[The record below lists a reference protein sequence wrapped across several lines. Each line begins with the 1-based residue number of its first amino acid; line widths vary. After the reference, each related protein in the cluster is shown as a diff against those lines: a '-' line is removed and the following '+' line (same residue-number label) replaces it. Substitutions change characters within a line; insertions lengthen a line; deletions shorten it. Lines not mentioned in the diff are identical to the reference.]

1 VVSPIFYEQKELSMK
16 TRMRAALAGVAA
28 WVLLGLSLG
37 AQAGSG
43 TLNGQVVD
51 PGGGAMPGVTVT
63 ATNPATG
70 ETRTAVTTESGTYQL
85 AALPLGTYTLSYQ
98 LDGFKTLTRT
108 GVMVEAS
115 VPRTVNVALEIGGL
129 SEVVTVEGGSPILNL
144 TTPTVARR
152 LGGEEITAVPSSTRN
167 FTHLL
172 TATAGV
178 SADLAPVGSNDTG
191 AISPSVNG
199 TKQTSNSVL
208 YNGVDITSMLS
219 NTGTLDE
226 GLSPA
231 PETIDEVKLQTSLYD
246 ASTGRS
252 GGGNFQIVT
261 RAGTNALTGSAYTF
275 GQHERFNANDFFFDR
290 NGIDKPEMRRIE
302 SGFTLGGPVRRN
314 RAFFFGSFQH
324 TDATTGY
331 VPTASSRALLPAA
344 LALIDGPRTAEN
356 IVTAFR
362 SLNPNFGLQPQ
373 DISPLAVS
381 LLNTRNPITGDY
393 ILPAPTGP
401 IVGNDR
407 IVSIGAFANAGG
419 DPMRELRQVV
429 PAEFQQKQA
438 SLRLD
443 ARVTG
448 GNRVQASYFGSD
460 FPSLDPFPDPST
472 LASPFQIRKSNRGQ
486 VASLGDTHVFDSGW
500 LNEAR
505 VGYFTLRNTREQTD
519 DIAGITSAQF
529 GINNPSL
536 LFDNSAA
543 TQRLPHFVD
552 RGITWSF
559 GGPND
564 SFNRREQRTLHVAN
578 ALSWTGGAHTLR
590 VGGDYKLHN
599 VKTNLPEEQGG
610 EFEKIE
616 HFQQFLLG
624 YTSEADTQFGFTDK
638 DFLMHDAALFVTD
651 DWRISDR
658 LSATLGV
665 RWDWFGWP
673 VERNGYFGNF
683 DPALV
688 TDPSNP
694 LNAIIVPSNIQQ
706 TPYSQVNAGIAAV
719 TKVDTKHTLNGQD
732 LNNFA
737 PRLGLAYS
745 VNDKHVV
752 RGGYGLFYDRPSAAF
767 MNTVF
772 SNYPILRE
780 IEITVP
786 SRLVPMTNAWSSNV
800 IGGQPVAF
808 DAFFPFRLVYS
819 GGSAGSYTIRDGT
832 GVLGVNN
839 GAGNIAETLEF
850 RAIDRNLETPYYQ
863 QWNLGWQWELMP
875 NMALEVRYNGSRG
888 HKLLLA
894 TALNEPWDLND
905 PNTPPEILQRITD
918 AYRAAG
924 GGATAQDPQAL
935 GYGLNG
941 NRNVGPNGAVIPTEV
956 RTLYYGFN
964 DAEALYLQSRGRSS
978 YHALQTS
985 LTKRFSQGYQ
995 FHAAYTYSVAKDLM
1009 SADPGSTAGGGRPDT
1024 PNTGFSVENDSR
1036 DLESNWA
1043 RADFDRPH
1051 RFSLSA
1057 VWALP
1062 LGSHVLLRDWKVATF
1077 MQFQSGRPFSV
1088 FRPEQG
1094 LLRLG
1099 FQRLDFAPGADADSV
1114 ARQAAN
1120 PEDGWFDKT
1129 QLRAADAAGNTPRNF
1144 LRGPAQRRVDLNIAK
1159 SIGLGKVQAELR
1171 WEIFN
1176 LFNTVNYG
1184 MPENNFDSVDFGTI
1198 TSTVG
1203 GPRVSQFGIRI
1214 NF

>member
-1 VVSPIFYEQKELSMK
+1 MK
-16 TRMRAALAGVAA
+16 MRMRAALTACGALC
-28 WVLLGLSLG
+28 LLLPGLAM
-37 AQAGSG
+37 AQSSSG
-43 TLNGQVVD
+43 ILNGQVVD
-51 PGGGAMPGVTVT
+51 PSGAAVPGVAVT

-70 ETRTAVTTESGTYQL
+70 EARVAHTTAAGTYQL
-85 AALPLGTYTLSYQ
+85 AALPVGTYTLTYQ
-98 LDGFKTLTRT
+98 LEGFKTMTRS
-108 GVMVEAS
+108 GILVEAS
-115 VPRTVNVALEIGGL
+115 VPRSVDVTLELGGL
-129 SEVVTVEGGSPILNL
+129 SEVISVQGESPILNVS
-144 TTPTVARR
+144 TPTVSRR
-152 LGGEEITAVPSSTRN
+152 LGGEEITSVPSSTRN

-178 SADLAPVGSNDTG
+178 SADLSPVGSNDTG

-208 YNGVDITSMLS
+208 YNGIDITSMLS

-231 PETIDEVKLQTSLYD
+231 PETIEEVKLQTSLYD
-246 ASTGRS
+246 AASGRS

-261 RAGTNALTGSAYTF
+261 RAGTNAFNGSAYSF
-275 GQHERFNANDFFFDR
+275 GQHDRFNSNDFFFDK
-290 NGIDKPEMRRIE
+290 NGIDKPEMRRVE
-302 SGFTLGGPVRRN
+302 SGFTIGGPLRRN
-314 RAFFFGSFQH
+314 QAFFFGSFQH
-324 TDATTGY
+324 TDATSGY

-344 LALIDGPRTAEN
+344 LGLIDGPRTAEN
-356 IVTAFR
+356 VVSAFR
-362 SLNPNFGLQPQ
+362 SMNPNFALQPQ
-373 DISPLAVS
+373 NISALALS

-393 ILPAPTGP
+393 IIPAPTGA

-407 IVSIGAFANAGG
+407 VVSIGAFANAGG
-419 DPMRELRQVV
+419 DPMAELRQVV
-429 PAEFQQKQA
+429 PAAFQQKQA
-438 SLRLD
+438 SLRFD
-443 ARVTG
+443 GRVTDA
-448 GNRVQASYFGSD
+448 NRLQLSYFGSD

-472 LASPFQIRKSNRGQ
+472 LASPFRLEKSNRGH
-486 VASLGDTHVFDSGW
+486 VGSVGNTHIFGNGL
-500 LNEAR
+500 LNDAR
-505 VGYFTLRNTREQTD
+505 AGYFRLRNTRQQTD
-519 DIAGITSAQF
+519 DIAAITSGQF
-529 GINNPSL
+529 GINNPAQ
-536 LFDNSAA
+536 LFDSSAA
-543 TQRLPHFVD
+543 TLRLPHFVD

-564 SFNRREQRTLHVAN
+564 SFNRREQETFHFADT
-578 ALSWTGGAHTLR
+578 LSWTRGRHNFR

-616 HFQQFLLG
+616 HFQQLLLG
-624 YTSEADTQFGFTDK
+624 FTSEADTQFGFTDK
-638 DFLMHDAALFVTD
+638 EFLMQDASLFLTD
-651 DWRISDR
+651 DWRINNR
-658 LSATLGV
+658 LSATVGV

-673 VERNGYFGNF
+673 YERNGYFGNF

-688 TDPSNP
+688 TDSSNP

-706 TPYSQVNAGIAAV
+706 TPFSQVNAGINAV
-719 TKVDTKHTLNGQD
+719 TKVDSKHTLNGQD
-732 LNNFA
+732 FDNFA

-745 VNDKHVV
+745 LTDKQVI

-780 IEITVP
+780 VEITVP
-786 SRLVPMTNAWSSNV
+786 SRLVPMTDAWSSNV
-800 IGGQPVAF
+800 INGEPVAF

-819 GGSAGSYTIRDGT
+819 GGAAGSYAVRDGT
-832 GVLGVNN
+832 GVLGVN
-839 GAGNIAETLEF
+839 GGTGNIAETLEF
-850 RAIDRNLETPYYQ
+850 RAIDRDLETPFYQ
-863 QWNLGWQWELMP
+863 QWNAGWQWELMP

-888 HKLLLA
+888 HNLLLA

-924 GGATAQDPQAL
+924 GVATPQDPEAL
-935 GYGLNG
+935 GYGIGG
-941 NRNVGPNGAVIPTEV
+941 NKNNGPNGAVISSEV
-956 RTLYYGFN
+956 RTLFYGFN
-964 DAEALYLQSRGRSS
+964 DAEALFLQSSGRST

-985 LTKRFSQGYQ
+985 LTKRFSAGYQ

-1057 VWALP
+1057 IWALP
-1062 LGSHVLLRDWKVATF
+1062 LGDNAFLRDWKVATF

-1099 FQRLDFAPGADADSV
+1099 FQRLDFAAGADADSV
-1114 ARQAAN
+1114 AQQAAN
-1120 PEDGWFDKT
+1120 PEEGWFDKS
-1129 QLRAADAAGNTPRNF
+1129 QLRAASAAGNTPRNF
-1144 LRGPAQRRVDLNIAK
+1144 LRGPAQKRVDLNVSKAIK
-1159 SIGLGKVQAELR
+1159 LGKLQAELR
-1171 WEIFN
+1171 WEVFN
-1176 LFNTVNYG
+1176 VFNTVNFG
-1184 MPENNFDSVDFGTI
+1184 LPENNFDSLDFGTI

-1203 GPRVSQFGIRI
+1203 GPRVSQFGIRV

>member
-1 VVSPIFYEQKELSMK
+1 M
-16 TRMRAALAGVAA
+16 TMRMRAALPVCAA
-28 WVLLGLSLG
+28 LWVLSAAVVAGQG
-37 AQAGSG
+37 ASG
-43 TLNGQVVD
+43 TLNGQVLD
-51 PGGGAMPGVTVT
+51 QNRGAVPGVTVT
-63 ATNPATG
+63 AINPATG
-70 ETRTAVTTESGTYQL
+70 DFRTAVTGDGGTYNL
-85 AALPLGTYTLSYQ
+85 TALPVGVYSVSYQ
-98 LDGFKTLTRT
+98 LDGFKTSTRT
-108 GVMVEAS
+108 GILVEAA
-115 VPRTVNVALEIGGL
+115 VTRTLNVTLEVGGL
-129 SEVVTVEGGSPILNL
+129 TETVTVEGGSPVLNL
-144 TTPTVARR
+144 TTPVVSRR
-152 LGGEEITAVPSSTRN
+152 LGGDEITSVPSPTRN

-178 SADLAPVGSNDTG
+178 SADLSPVGSNDTG
-191 AISPSVNG
+191 ALSPSVNG
-199 TKQTSNSVL
+199 TRLTSNSVQ
-208 YNGVDITSMLS
+208 YNGVDVTSMLS

-231 PETIDEVKLQTSLYD
+231 PETIEEVKLQTSLYD
-246 ASTGRS
+246 ATTGRS

-261 RAGTNALTGSAYTF
+261 RSGSNTFSGSAYSY
-275 GQHERFNANDFFFDR
+275 GQHERFNSNDFFFDK
-290 NGIDKPEMRRIE
+290 NDIEKPRMRRLE
-302 SGFTLGGPVRRN
+302 SGVTFGGPVRRN

-324 TDATTGY
+324 TDAESGY

-344 LALIDGPRTAEN
+344 LALIEGPRTAEN
-356 IVTAFR
+356 IVNAFR
-362 SLNPNFGLQPQ
+362 SLNPGFALQPQ
-373 DISPLAVS
+373 NISPLALA
-381 LLNTRNPITGDY
+381 LLNTRNPLTGDY

-401 IVGNDR
+401 AVGNDR
-407 IVSIGAFANAGG
+407 VVSIGSFANAGG
-419 DPMRELRQVV
+419 DPLRELRQVV

-438 SLRLD
+438 SVRVD
-443 ARVTG
+443 ARVTAAS
-448 GNRVQASYFGSD
+448 RVQASYFGSD

-472 LASPFQIRKSNRGQ
+472 LASPFQLRKSNRGH
-486 VASLGDTHVFDSGW
+486 VTSVGNTHIFGNEL
-500 LNEAR
+500 LNELRA
-505 VGYFTLRNTREQTD
+505 GYFTLRNTREQTD
-519 DIAGITSAQF
+519 AIAGITSGQF
-529 GINNPSL
+529 GISNPSL
-536 LFDNSAA
+536 LFDSSAA
-543 TQRLPHFVD
+543 TRRLPHFVD

-564 SFNRREQRTLHVAN
+564 SFNRREQRTLHLSN
-578 ALSWTGGAHTLR
+578 ALSWNRGAHTIR
-590 VGGDYKLHN
+590 VGGDYKRHN
-599 VKTNLPEEQGG
+599 VRTNLPEEQGG

-638 DFLMHDAALFVTD
+638 DFLMHDASGFVTD
-651 DWRISDR
+651 DWRVTDR
-658 LSATLGV
+658 LSASIGL

-673 VERNGYFGNF
+673 YERNGYFGNF

-688 TDPSNP
+688 TNSANP
-694 LNAIIVPSNIQQ
+694 LNAIIVPSNITE
-706 TPYSQVNAGIAAV
+706 TPFSQVNAGIRAV

-737 PRLGLAYS
+737 PRLGLAYRLGS
-745 VNDKHVV
+745 RHVL
-752 RGGYGLFYDRPSAAF
+752 RGGYGIFYDRPSAAF

-786 SRLVPMTNAWSSNV
+786 SRLVPMTDAWSSNV
-800 IGGQPVAF
+800 IGGQPIAF

-819 GGSAGSYTIRDGT
+819 GGAAGTYTVRDGT
-832 GVLGVNN
+832 GVLGVNG
-839 GAGNIAETLEF
+839 GAGNVAETLEF
-850 RAIDRNLETPYYQ
+850 RAIDRNLQTPYYQ
-863 QWNLGWQWELMP
+863 QWNAGWQWELVAD
-875 NMALEVRYNGSRG
+875 MAMEVRYNGSRG
-888 HKLLLA
+888 HNLLLA

-905 PNTPPEILQRITD
+905 PGTPPEILQRITD

-935 GYGLNG
+935 GYGIGG
-941 NRNVGPNGAVIPTEV
+941 NKNVGPNGAVIPSEV

-964 DAEALYLQSRGRSS
+964 DAEALFLQSKGRST

-985 LTKRFSQGYQ
+985 LTKRFSRGYQ
-995 FHAAYTYSVAKDLM
+995 FHAAYTYSIAKDLM

-1024 PNTGFSVENDSR
+1024 PNSGFSVENDSR

-1062 LGSHVLLRDWKVATF
+1062 LGDNVLLRNWRVATF

-1120 PEDGWFDKT
+1120 AEEGWFDRT
-1129 QLRAADAAGNTPRNF
+1129 QLRAATAAGNTPRNF
-1144 LRGPAQRRVDLNIAK
+1144 LRGPAQRRVDFNVTRTID
-1159 SIGLGKVQAELR
+1159 LGRVQAELR
-1171 WEIFN
+1171 WEVFN
-1176 LFNTVNYG
+1176 LLNTVNFG
-1184 MPENNFDSVDFGTI
+1184 QPENNFDSVDFGTI

-1203 GPRVSQFGIRI
+1203 GPRVSQFGIR
-1214 NF
+1214 FLF

>member
-1 VVSPIFYEQKELSMK
+1 MK
-16 TRMRAALAGVAA
+16 LQMRAALTAWAA
-28 WVLLGLSLG
+28 ISVLVCASLS
-37 AQAGSG
+37 AQGTSG
-43 TLNGQVVD
+43 FLNGQVVD
-51 PGGGAMPGVTVT
+51 ASGGAMPGVTVT
-63 ATNPATG
+63 AANPATG
-70 ETRTAVTTESGTYQL
+70 ESRVTTTTAGGVYQL
-85 AALPLGTYTLSYQ
+85 IALPIGTYTLTYQ

-108 GVMVEAS
+108 GIMVEAS
-115 VPRTVNVALEIGGL
+115 VTRAVNVILEVGGIT
-129 SEVVTVEGGSPILNL
+129 EVVKVEGGSPILNVS
-144 TTPTVARR
+144 TPTVARR

-178 SADLAPVGSNDTG
+178 SADLSPVGSNDTG

-199 TKQTSNSVL
+199 TKRTSNSVL

-246 ASTGRS
+246 AATGRS

-261 RAGTNALTGSAYTF
+261 KAGTNAFNGSAYSF
-275 GQHERFNANDFFFDR
+275 GQHERFNSNDFFFDK
-290 NGIDKPEMRRIE
+290 NGIDKPKMRRVE

-324 TDATTGY
+324 TDAETGY
-331 VPTASSRALLPAA
+331 VPTASSRAVLPAA
-344 LALIDGPRTAEN
+344 LALIDGARTANN

-362 SLNPNFGLQPQ
+362 SLNPNFALQPQ
-373 DISPLAVS
+373 NISGLAIA

-393 ILPAPTGP
+393 IIPAPTGP
-401 IVGNDR
+401 MVGNDR
-407 IVSIGAFANAGG
+407 VVSIGAFANAGG

-438 SLRLD
+438 SLRFD
-443 ARVTG
+443 TRITNA
-448 GNRVQASYFGSD
+448 NRLQASYFGSD

-472 LASPFQIRKSNRGQ
+472 MTSPFRLRKSNRGH
-486 VASLGDTHVFDSGW
+486 VASVGNTHIFGSGL

-505 VGYFTLRNTREQTD
+505 VGYFTLRNTRRQTD
-519 DIAGITSAQF
+519 DIAAITSAQF
-529 GINNPSL
+529 GINNPSV
-536 LFDNSAA
+536 LFDSSAA
-543 TQRLPHFVD
+543 TLRLPHFVD
-552 RGITWSF
+552 RGISWSF

-564 SFNRREQRTLHVAN
+564 SFNRREQETIHFGN
-578 ALSWTGGAHTLR
+578 ALNWTRASHNIK

-599 VKTNLPEEQGG
+599 VKNNLPEEQGG

-624 YTSEADTQFGFTDK
+624 FTSEADTQFGFTDK
-638 DFLMHDAALFVTD
+638 DFLMQDASWFITD
-651 DWRISDR
+651 DWRVSDR
-658 LSATLGV
+658 LSASLGV

-673 VERNGYFGNF
+673 YERNGYFGNF

-688 TDPSNP
+688 TDSANP

-706 TPYSQVNAGIAAV
+706 TPFSQVNAGINAV

-737 PRLGLAYS
+737 PRLGFAYS
-745 VNDKHVV
+745 LNPKQVL

-767 MNTVF
+767 INTVF

-786 SRLVPMTNAWSSNV
+786 SRLVPMTDAWSSNV
-800 IGGQPVAF
+800 INGQPIAF
-808 DAFFPFRLVYS
+808 DAFFPFRLTYS
-819 GGSAGSYTIRDGT
+819 GGATGSYTVRDGT
-832 GVLGVNN
+832 GVLGVNS

-850 RAIDRNLETPYYQ
+850 RAIDRNLKTPFYQ
-863 QWNLGWQWELMP
+863 QWNAGWQWELMP

-888 HKLLLA
+888 HDLLLA

-905 PNTPPEILQRITD
+905 PSTPPEILQRITN
-918 AYRAAG
+918 AYRANG
-924 GGATAQDPQAL
+924 GVATAQDPQAR

-941 NRNVGPNGAVIPTEV
+941 NNNVGPNGAVIPTEV

-964 DAEALYLQSRGRSS
+964 DAEALYLQSKGRSI

-985 LTKRFSQGYQ
+985 LTKRFSRGYQ

-1024 PNTGFSVENDSR
+1024 PNSGFSVENDSR

-1051 RFSLSA
+1051 RFSLSG

-1062 LGSHVLLRDWKVATF
+1062 LGNNALLRNWRIATF

-1099 FQRLDFAPGADADSV
+1099 FQRLDFAPGANADSV
-1114 ARQAAN
+1114 ARQSEN
-1120 PEDGWFDKT
+1120 PEEGWFDKT
-1129 QLRAADAAGNTPRNF
+1129 QLRPASAAGDTPRNF
-1144 LRGPAQRRVDLNIAK
+1144 LRGPGQKRVDLNVARTI
-1159 SIGLGKVQAELR
+1159 SFGRVQAELR
-1171 WEIFN
+1171 WEVFN
-1176 LFNTVNYG
+1176 LFDTVNLG
-1184 MPENNFDSVDFGTI
+1184 QPENNFDSLDFGTI

-1203 GPRVSQFGIRI
+1203 GPRVSQFGLRI
-1214 NF
+1214 SF

>member
-1 VVSPIFYEQKELSMK
+1 MQTALAVC
-16 TRMRAALAGVAA
+16 AALGSLLAGSV
-28 WVLLGLSLG
+28 G
-37 AQAGSG
+37 AQGSSG
-43 TLNGQVVD
+43 VLNGQVVD
-51 PGGGAMPGVTVT
+51 PSGAAMPGVTVT

-70 ETRTAVTTESGTYQL
+70 ESRVSVTTAEGTYRL
-85 AALPLGTYTLSYQ
+85 AALPVGTYTLTCT
-98 LDGFKTLTRT
+98 LEGFKTMTRT
-108 GVMVEAS
+108 GILVEAS
-115 VPRTVNVALEIGGL
+115 VPRTINVTLELGGI
-129 SEVVTVEGGSPILNL
+129 SEVIQVEGGSPILNVS
-144 TTPTVARR
+144 TPTVSRR
-152 LGGEEITAVPSSTRN
+152 LGGDEITSVPSSTRN

-178 SADLAPVGSNDTG
+178 SADLSPVGGNDTG

-246 ASTGRS
+246 AATGRS

-261 RAGTNALTGSAYTF
+261 RAGTNALSGSAYSF
-275 GQHERFNANDFFFDR
+275 GQHERFNSNDFFFDR
-290 NGIDKPEMRRIE
+290 NGIDKPEMRRVE
-302 SGFTLGGPVRRN
+302 SGFTLGGPIRKN

-324 TDATTGY
+324 TDAKSGY
-331 VPTASSRALLPAA
+331 VPTASSRAVLPAA
-344 LALIDGPRTAEN
+344 LGLIDGPRTAEN

-362 SLNPNFGLQPQ
+362 TMNPNFALQPQ

-381 LLNTRNPITGDY
+381 LLNTQNPITGDY
-393 ILPAPTGP
+393 IVPAPTGA
-401 IVGNDR
+401 IVGTDR
-407 IVSIGAFANAGG
+407 VVSIGAFANAGG
-419 DPMRELRQVV
+419 DPMAELRQVV

-438 SLRLD
+438 SARFDVGVTDLNRLQ
-443 ARVTG
+443 V
-448 GNRVQASYFGSD
+448 SYFGSD
-460 FPSLDPFPDPST
+460 FPSFDPFPDPST
-472 LASPFQIRKSNRGQ
+472 LASPFQLEKSNRGH
-486 VASLGDTHVFDSGW
+486 VASVANTHIFGSGL
-500 LNEAR
+500 LNDAR
-505 VGYFTLRNTREQTD
+505 VGYFTLRNTRQQSS
-519 DIAGITSAQF
+519 DIAAITSGQF

-536 LFDNSAA
+536 LFDRSAA
-543 TQRLPHFVD
+543 TLRLPHFVD

-564 SFNRREQRTLHVAN
+564 SYNRREQETIHFAD
-578 ALSWTGGAHTLR
+578 ALTWTRGRHSLR

-624 YTSEADTQFGFTDK
+624 FTSEADTQFGFTDK
-638 DFLMHDAALFVTD
+638 DFLMQDASVFVTD
-651 DWRISDR
+651 DWRINNR
-658 LSATLGV
+658 LSASLGV

-673 VERNGYFGNF
+673 YERNGYFGNF

-688 TDPSNP
+688 TDSSNP

-706 TPYSQVNAGIAAV
+706 TPFSQVNAGINAV
-719 TKVDTKHTLNGQD
+719 TKVDSKHTLNGQD

-737 PRLGLAYS
+737 PRLGLAYT
-745 VNDKHVV
+745 VNDKQVI

-780 IEITVP
+780 VEITVP
-786 SRLVPMTNAWSSNV
+786 SRLVPMTDAWSSNV
-800 IGGQPVAF
+800 IDGEPVAF

-819 GGSAGSYTIRDGT
+819 GGGAGSYTIRDGT
-832 GVLGVNN
+832 GALGVNG

-850 RAIDRNLETPYYQ
+850 RAIDRNLETPFYQ
-863 QWNLGWQWELMP
+863 QWNVGWQWELMP
-875 NMALEVRYNGSRG
+875 NMALELRYNGSRG
-888 HKLLLA
+888 HNLLLA

-918 AYRAAG
+918 AYRAG
-924 GGATAQDPQAL
+924 GGGTTPQDPQAL
-935 GYGLNG
+935 GYGING
-941 NRNVGPNGAVIPTEV
+941 NRNLGPNGSTIPTEV

-964 DAEALYLQSRGRSS
+964 DAEALFLQSKGRST
-978 YHALQTS
+978 YHALQSS
-985 LTKRFSQGYQ
+985 LTRRFSQGLQ

-1057 VWALP
+1057 MWDLP
-1062 LGSHVLLRDWKVATF
+1062 LGEHILLRDWKVATF

-1088 FRPEQG
+1088 FRPEAG

-1114 ARQAAN
+1114 AQQASN
-1120 PEDGWFDKT
+1120 PEEGWFDTT
-1129 QLRAADAAGNTPRNF
+1129 QLRTASAAGNTPRNF
-1144 LRGPAQRRVDLNIAK
+1144 LRGPAQKRVDLNIARAI
-1159 SIGLGKVQAELR
+1159 SFGKVRAELR

-1176 LFNTVNYG
+1176 VFNTVNFG
-1184 MPENNFDSVDFGTI
+1184 LPENNVDSLDFGTI
-1198 TSTVG
+1198 TSTIG
-1203 GPRVSQFGIRI
+1203 GPRVSQFGLRI

>member
-1 VVSPIFYEQKELSMK
+1 MK
-16 TRMRAALAGVAA
+16 TRLQAVLVMWAAVCVLVAGPA
-28 WVLLGLSLG
+28 G
-37 AQAGSG
+37 AQGTSG
-43 TLNGQVVD
+43 LLSGRVSD
-51 PGGGAMPGVTVT
+51 PSGAAVPGVTVT
-63 ATNPATG
+63 ATNPLTG
-70 ETRTAVTTESGTYQL
+70 ESRVAVTTAEGVYQL
-85 AALPLGTYTLSYQ
+85 AGLPVGTWTLTYR
-98 LDGFKTLTRT
+98 LDGFKPVTRT
-108 GVMVEAS
+108 GILVETA
-115 VPRTVNVALEIGGL
+115 VPRAVNVTLALGGIT
-129 SEVVTVEGGSPILNL
+129 EVVTVEGASPILNV
-144 TTPTVARR
+144 TTPTVSRR
-152 LGGEEITAVPSSTRN
+152 LGGEEITSVPSSTRN

-178 SADLAPVGSNDTG
+178 SADLSPVGSNDTG

-231 PETIDEVKLQTSLYD
+231 PEMIDEVKLQTSLYD
-246 ASTGRS
+246 AATGRS

-261 RAGTNALTGSAYTF
+261 RAGTNAFAGSAYSF
-275 GQHERFNANDFFFDR
+275 GQHERFNANDFFFDK
-290 NGIDKPEMRRIE
+290 NGIDKPKMRRIE
-302 SGFTLGGPVRRN
+302 SGFTTGGPVRRN
-314 RAFFFGSFQH
+314 TAFFFGSFQH
-324 TDATTGY
+324 TDATSGY

-344 LALIDGPRTAEN
+344 LALIDGARTPEN
-356 IVTAFR
+356 IVAAFR
-362 SLNPNFGLQPQ
+362 TLNPNFALQPHN
-373 DISPLAVS
+373 ISPIAVS
-381 LLNTRNPITGDY
+381 ILNTRNPITGDY
-393 ILPAPTGP
+393 IVPAPTGP
-401 IVGNDR
+401 VVGNDR

-429 PAEFQQKQA
+429 PAQFEQKQG
-438 SLRLD
+438 SLRFD
-443 ARVTG
+443 TRVTDG
-448 GNRVQASYFGSD
+448 GRLQVSYFGSD

-472 LASPFQIRKSNRGQ
+472 LASPFQIRKSNRGH
-486 VASLGDTHVFDSGW
+486 VASVGSTHLFGNGL

-505 VGYFTLRNTREQTD
+505 IGYFTLRNTREQTD
-519 DIAGITSAQF
+519 DIAAITSAQF

-536 LFDNSAA
+536 LFDSSPA
-543 TQRLPHFVD
+543 TRRLPHFVD

-564 SFNRREQRTLHVAN
+564 SFNRREQRTLHLAN
-578 ALSWTGGAHTLR
+578 ALSWARGRHNLR
-590 VGGDYKLHN
+590 FGGDFKVHN

-624 YTSEADTQFGFTDK
+624 FTSEADTQFGFTDK
-638 DFLMHDAALFVTD
+638 DFLMRDASLFITD
-651 DWRISDR
+651 DWRVTDR
-658 LSATLGV
+658 LSATMGV

-673 VERNGYFGNF
+673 EERNGYFGNF

-688 TDPSNP
+688 TDSANP

-706 TPYSQVNAGIAAV
+706 TAFSQVNAGINAV
-719 TKVDTKHTLNGQD
+719 TKVDTRHTLNGQD
-732 LNNFA
+732 LNNVA
-737 PRLGLAYS
+737 PRLGFAYT
-745 VNDKHVV
+745 VTPKHVV

-780 IEITVP
+780 VEITVP
-786 SRLVPMTNAWSSNV
+786 SRLVPMGNAWSSNV
-800 IGGQPVAF
+800 INGQPIAF

-819 GGSAGSYTIRDGT
+819 GGAAGSYTVRDGT

-850 RAIDRNLETPYYQ
+850 RAIDRNLKTPFYQ
-863 QWNLGWQWELMP
+863 QWNLGWQWELMA
-875 NMALEVRYNGSRG
+875 NTALEVRYNGSRG
-888 HKLLLA
+888 HDLLLA

-918 AYRAAG
+918 AYRANG
-924 GGATAQDPQAL
+924 GTANAKDPQAL
-935 GYGLNG
+935 GYGYGG
-941 NRNVGPNGAVIPTEV
+941 NKNVGPNGSVIPTEV

-964 DAEALYLQSRGRSS
+964 DAEALYLQSKGRST

-985 LTKRFSQGYQ
+985 LTKRFSKGHQ

-1024 PNTGFSVENDSR
+1024 PNSGFSVENDSR

-1057 VWALP
+1057 VVGLP
-1062 LGSHVLLRDWKVATF
+1062 LGGNVLLRDWKVATF

-1099 FQRLDFAPGADADSV
+1099 FQRLDFAPGADAGSV
-1114 ARQAAN
+1114 AQRAAN
-1120 PEDGWFDKT
+1120 PEEGWFDVT
-1129 QLRAADAAGNTPRNF
+1129 QLRPASAAGNTPRNF
-1144 LRGPAQRRVDLNIAK
+1144 LRGPAQKRVDVNI
-1159 SIGLGKVQAELR
+1159 SRTIGLGRVQAEVR

-1176 LFNTVNYG
+1176 LFNTVNFG
-1184 MPENNFDSVDFGTI
+1184 QPENNRDSLDFGTI

-1203 GPRVSQFGIRI
+1203 GPRVSQFGLR
-1214 NF
+1214 FTF

>member
-1 VVSPIFYEQKELSMK
+1 
-16 TRMRAALAGVAA
+16 
-28 WVLLGLSLG
+28 
-37 AQAGSG
+37 
-43 TLNGQVVD
+43 LNGQVAD
-51 PGGGAMPGVTVT
+51 QSGGAVPGVTIT

-70 ETRTAVTTESGTYQL
+70 DARVAVTNTAGAYQFTG
-85 AALPLGTYTLSYQ
+85 LPLGTYTLTYQ
-98 LDGFKTLTRT
+98 LEGFKTTTRT
-108 GVMVEAS
+108 GILVEAS
-115 VPRTVNVALEIGGL
+115 VPRAINVTLEVGGI
-129 SEVVTVEGGSPILNL
+129 SEVVRVEGGSPILNVS
-144 TTPTVARR
+144 TPTVSRR
-152 LGGEEITAVPSSTRN
+152 LGGEEITSVPSSTRN

-172 TATAGV
+172 TATAGI
-178 SADLAPVGSNDTG
+178 SSDLAPVGSNDTG

-231 PETIDEVKLQTSLYD
+231 PETINEVKLQTSLYD
-246 ASTGRS
+246 AASGRS
-252 GGGNFQIVT
+252 GGGNFQIIT
-261 RAGTNALTGSAYTF
+261 RGGTNAFTGSAYSF
-275 GQHERFNANDFFFDR
+275 GQHDQLNSNDFFFDR
-290 NGIDKPEMRRIE
+290 NGIDKPKMRRVE
-302 SGFTLGGPVRRN
+302 SGFTVGGPLRRN
-314 RAFFFGSFQH
+314 RAFLFGSFQH

-344 LALIDGPRTAEN
+344 LALIEGPRTAEN
-356 IVTAFR
+356 IVSAFR
-362 SLNPNFGLQPQ
+362 SMNPNFAVQPQ
-373 DISPLAVS
+373 NISALAVA

-393 ILPAPTGP
+393 ILPAPNGP

-407 IVSIGAFANAGG
+407 IVSIGSFTNAGG

-438 SLRLD
+438 SLRFD
-443 ARVTG
+443 GRVTDS
-448 GNRVQASYFGSD
+448 NRLQASYFGSD

-472 LASPFQIRKSNRGQ
+472 MTSPFRLRKSNRGH
-486 VASLGDTHVFDSGW
+486 VASVGNTHIFGNGL

-505 VGYFTLRNTREQTD
+505 VGYFTLRNTRQQTE
-519 DIAGITSAQF
+519 DISSITSGQF
-529 GINNPSL
+529 GIDNPSI
-536 LFDNSAA
+536 LFDSSAA
-543 TQRLPHFVD
+543 TLRLPHFVD

-564 SFNRREQRTLHVAN
+564 SFNRREQETLHFAE
-578 ALSWTGGAHTLR
+578 ALSWTRGSHNLR
-590 VGGDYKLHN
+590 FGGDFKLHN
-599 VKTNLPEEQGG
+599 VRTNLPEEQGG

-624 YTSEADTQFGFTDK
+624 FTSEADTQFGFTDK
-638 DFLMHDAALFVTD
+638 DFLMRDASWFVTD
-651 DWRISDR
+651 DWRLNDR

-673 VERNGYFGNF
+673 YERNGYFGNF

-688 TDPSNP
+688 TDSSNP
-694 LNAIIVPSNIQQ
+694 LKAIIVPSNIRE
-706 TPYSQVNAGIAAV
+706 TPFSQVNAGINAV
-719 TKVDTKHTLNGQD
+719 TKVDTRHTLNGED

-737 PRLGLAYS
+737 PRLGFAYS
-745 VNDKHVV
+745 LSSRQVV

-780 IEITVP
+780 VEITVP
-786 SRLVPMTNAWSSNV
+786 TRTVPMTNAWASNV
-800 IGGQPVAF
+800 INGQPIAF

-819 GGSAGSYTIRDGT
+819 GGANGTYSVRDGT
-832 GVLGVNN
+832 GVLGVN
-839 GAGNIAETLEF
+839 GGTGNIAETLEF
-850 RAIDRNLETPYYQ
+850 RAIDRNLKTPFYQ
-863 QWNLGWQWELMP
+863 QWNVGWQWELMP
-875 NMALEVRYNGSRG
+875 HMALEVRYNGSRG
-888 HKLLLA
+888 HNLLLA

-905 PNTPPEILQRITD
+905 PNTPPEILQRIT
-918 AYRAAG
+918 AAFRANG
-924 GGATAQDPQAL
+924 GVASPEDPQAL
-935 GYGLNG
+935 GYGYRG
-941 NRNVGPNGAVIPTEV
+941 NRNNGPNGAVISSEA

-964 DAEALYLQSRGRSS
+964 DAEALYLQSKGRST

-985 LTKRFSQGYQ
+985 LTKRFSQGHQ

-1062 LGSHVLLRDWKVATF
+1062 LGNNVFLRDWKIATF
-1077 MQFQSGRPFSV
+1077 TQLQSGRPFSV

-1099 FQRLDFAPGADADSV
+1099 FQRLDYAPGANAESV
-1114 ARQAAN
+1114 AQRAAN
-1120 PEDGWFDKT
+1120 SEDGWFDKT
-1129 QLRAADAAGNTPRNF
+1129 QLRSATAAGNTPRTF
-1144 LRGPAQRRVDLNIAK
+1144 LRGPNQKRVDLNVSK
-1159 SIGLGKVQAELR
+1159 SVRLGRVQAELR
-1171 WEIFN
+1171 YEVFN
-1176 LFNTVNYG
+1176 LFNTVNFG
-1184 MPENNFDSVDFGTI
+1184 QPENNFDSLDFGTI

-1203 GPRVSQFGIRI
+1203 GPRVSQFGIR
-1214 NF
+1214 FTF

>member
-1 VVSPIFYEQKELSMK
+1 MK
-16 TRMRAALAGVAA
+16 TRMRGVTIGAVC
-28 WVLLGLSLG
+28 WVLLAMVLG
-37 AQAGSG
+37 AQSNSG
-43 TLNGQVVD
+43 ILNGYVKDQT
-51 PGGGAMPGVTVT
+51 GAGVPGVTVT

-70 ETRTAVTTESGTYQL
+70 ESRAATTNAEGTYQL
-85 AALPLGTYTLSYQ
+85 AALPVGSYTLTYTIE
-98 LDGFKTLTRT
+98 GFKTVTHAGIL
-108 GVMVEAS
+108 VEAA
-115 VPRTVNVALEIGGL
+115 VPRALDVTLEIGGL
-129 SEVVTVEGGSPILNL
+129 TEVVKVEGASPILNVS
-144 TTPTVARR
+144 TPTVSRR
-152 LGGEEITAVPSSTRN
+152 LGGEEITSVPSSTRN

-199 TKQTSNSVL
+199 TKHTSNSVL

-252 GGGNFQIVT
+252 GGGNFQIIT
-261 RAGTNALTGSAYTF
+261 RAGTNAFSGSAYSF
-275 GQHERFNANDFFFDR
+275 GQNERFNANDFFFNK
-290 NGIDKPEMRRIE
+290 NGIEKPRMRRLE
-302 SGFTLGGPVRRN
+302 SGFTIGGPIQQN
-314 RAFFFGSFQH
+314 QAFFFGSFQH
-324 TDATTGY
+324 TDATSGY

-344 LALIDGPRTAEN
+344 LALIDGARTPEN
-356 IVTAFR
+356 IVAAF
-362 SLNPNFGLQPQ
+362 SAMNPNFRLQPQ
-373 DISPLAVS
+373 DISPVALAI
-381 LLNTRNPITGDY
+381 LNTRNPLTGDY
-393 ILPAPTGP
+393 IVPSPTGP

-407 IVSIGAFANAGG
+407 VVSIGTFANAGG
-419 DPMRELRQVV
+419 DPMRELRQVI

-438 SLRLD
+438 SLRVD
-443 ARVTG
+443 ARITDM
-448 GNRVQASYFGSD
+448 NRFQASYFGSD

-472 LASPFQIRKSNRGQ
+472 LASPFRLRKSNRGH
-486 VASLGDTHVFDSGW
+486 VGALGNTHIFGNGM
-500 LNEAR
+500 LNDAR
-505 VGYFTLRNTREQTD
+505 VGFFTLRNTREQTD
-519 DIAGITSAQF
+519 EIAGITSAQF
-529 GINNPSL
+529 GINNPAT
-536 LFDNSAA
+536 LFDSSAA
-543 TQRLPHFVD
+543 TLRLPHFVD

-564 SFNRREQRTLHVAN
+564 SFNRREQRTLHVADTV
-578 ALSWTGGAHTLR
+578 SWTKGSHNVR

-638 DFLMHDAALFVTD
+638 DFLMQDASIFLTD
-651 DWRISDR
+651 DWRINNR
-658 LSATLGV
+658 LSASLGV

-673 VERNGYFGNF
+673 YERNGYFGNF
-683 DPALV
+683 DPAMV
-688 TDPSNP
+688 TNASNP

-706 TPYSQVNAGIAAV
+706 TPFSQVNAGINAV

-732 LNNFA
+732 FNNFA

-745 VNDKHVV
+745 LTDKQVL

-772 SNYPILRE
+772 SNYPLLRE

-786 SRLVPMTNAWSSNV
+786 SRRVPMTNAWSSN
-800 IGGQPVAF
+800 IINGQPVAF

-819 GGSAGSYTIRDGT
+819 GGSSGSYTVRDGT

-839 GAGNIAETLEF
+839 GAGNVAETLEF
-850 RAIDRNLETPYYQ
+850 RAIDRNLKTPFYQ
-863 QWNLGWQWELMP
+863 QWNLGWAWELMP

-888 HKLLLA
+888 HSLLLA

-905 PNTPPEILQRITD
+905 PNVPQEILQRITN
-918 AYRAAG
+918 AYRGAG
-924 GGATAQDPQAL
+924 GGPTAQDPQGL
-935 GYGLNG
+935 GYGIGG
-941 NRNVGPNGAVIPTEV
+941 NRNLGPNGSIIPSEV

-964 DAEALYLQSRGRSS
+964 DAEALFLQSKGRST

-985 LTKRFSQGYQ
+985 VTKRLSKGYQ

-1043 RADFDRPH
+1043 HADFDRPH
-1051 RFSLSA
+1051 RLSLSA
-1057 VWALP
+1057 TWALP
-1062 LGSHVLLRDWKVATF
+1062 LGNSALLRNWKVATY

-1099 FQRLDFAPGADADSV
+1099 FQRLDFAPGANAESV
-1114 ARQAAN
+1114 ARQASN
-1120 PEDGWFDKT
+1120 PEEGWFDTT
-1129 QLRAADAAGNTPRNF
+1129 QLRGAEAAGNTPRNF

-1159 SIGLGKVQAELR
+1159 EITIGKLNAELR
-1171 WEIFN
+1171 WEVFN
-1176 LFNTVNYG
+1176 VFNTVNFG
-1184 MPENNFDSVDFGTI
+1184 LPENNFDSIDFGSI
-1198 TSTVG
+1198 TNTVG
-1203 GPRVSQFGIRI
+1203 GPRVSQFGIRVS
-1214 NF
+1214 F